1 MIKHGSEIERHS
13 NDSRKSSE
21 AVAIV
26 LMLSLYHF
34 FSFTPMTIISTPRTA
49 IGYLFPVDI
58 NNLLAGTGTCLNF
71 E

>member
-1 MIKHGSEIERHS
+1 MIKRNSEIERHS
-13 NDSRKSSE
+13 ADSGKSAE

-49 IGYLFPVDI
+49 IGYLFPGDI
-58 NNLLAGTGTCLNF
+58 NNLLASMGTYRHF
-71 E
+71 I